1 MLVRCLK
8 HKIRS
13 HGHLNHQFFPLHP
26 FPKIGHIPKDCLKE
40 HLQGLGLVA
49 EEDFRH
55 FLSSFLHVCK
65 LERCHLPLHISKRI
79 LHSTE
84 FRCMRWG
91 ADHFQSILLHDSHNE
106 GTFMCLEVVML
117 EHQQLIR
124 ILRLHLFHQ
133 FREVVIIGLVG
144 LSPSGYEL
152 NLLTAMATDAH
163 GASQILPQV
172 LLVPLQSKQAIGKF
186 TSTL

>member
-117 EHQQLIR
+117 KHQQLIR

-133 FREVVIIGLVG
+133 FREVVIVSLVCLTSGL
-144 LSPSGYEL
+144 YEL
-152 NLLTAMATDAH
+152 NLFTAMATDAYS
-163 GASQILPQV
+163 ASQILPQV
-172 LLVPLQSKQAIGKF
+172 LLFPLQSKQAIGKF